1 MGTVAT
7 PQANSAKKMRQDIKA
22 AIEWM
27 PSAYKTPDA
36 VELLLGT
43 AARETRLGKFPDRPN
58 SGGVGIFQINP
69 KTEEHIWQSYLRKRP
84 ALAAQLRKATG
95 VAGPNPDALTGN
107 FPYAASMARL
117 AYTRARDPIPSAKDP
132 LGQAKYWKEH
142 YNTSAGEGTPEG
154 FLETYYEL
162 IGGQKK

>member
-7 PQANSAKKMRQDIKA
+7 PHADHAKKMRRDIKA
-22 AIEWM
+22 AIDWM
-27 PSAYKTPDA
+27 PPAYKTNDA

-43 AARETRLGKFPDRPN
+43 AARETRLGKFPDKPG
-58 SGGVGIFQINP
+58 SGGVGVFQINP
-69 KTEEHIWQSYLRKRP
+69 KTEEHLWNSYLRKRP
-84 ALAAQLRKATG
+84 ALARELKRRTG
-95 VAGPNPDALTGN
+95 VAGPNPGALTGN

-132 LGQAKYWKEH
+132 AALANYWKEH

-162 IGGQKK
+162 VGGQRK